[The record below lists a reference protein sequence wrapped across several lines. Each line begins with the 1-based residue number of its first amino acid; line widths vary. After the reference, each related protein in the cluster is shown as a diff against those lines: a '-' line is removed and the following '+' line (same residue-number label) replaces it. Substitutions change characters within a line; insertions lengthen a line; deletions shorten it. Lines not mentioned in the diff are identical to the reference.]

1 MEWLDI
7 LGYEGLYTVD
17 ENGNIYSKRSRKTL
31 KPKTDKYGYKVVALS
46 RNGAVKYKTVHRIVA
61 TAFIPNPACKPTVN
75 HINENKS
82 DNRVCNLE
90 WVTHKENDNFGSRNT
105 RMSLSK
111 SKHPVI
117 RTVDGTEE
125 MFLGVKDASR
135 KTGISHSQITRYC
148 RNIGNS
154 IHNKEWRYISE

>member
-7 LGYEGLYTVD
+7 PGYEDFYAVD
-17 ENGNIYSKRSRKTL
+17 EDGNIYSKRSRKIL

-61 TAFIPNPACKPTVN
+61 AAFIPNPARKPTVN

-90 WVTHKENDNFGSRNT
+90 WATHRENDNYGSRNI

-111 SKHPVI
+111 SMRPVI
-117 RTVDGTEE
+117 REVNCVEE
-125 MFLGVKDASR
+125 SR
-135 KTGISHSQITRYC
+135 QTGISHSQITRYC

-154 IHNKEWRYISE
+154 IHNKEWRYINE